1 MKQTKLEEGE
11 ACDDS
16 TVDPDIALSYIDE
29 KLQDV
34 LGHFQKDFED
44 GVSSENLGS
53 KFGGYGS
60 FLPTYQRSPSWTCT
74 KTPPDAY
81 NNNISKSPSNLR
93 PEGGRR
99 PSSASSSTSLSG
111 RPLASSAYS
120 STVVPALKAPAANG
134 KTNSALQPAQGEDST
149 SRSELVKKPTNLSDK
164 KASKLHTRVG
174 MSTQKKAEIY
184 TGLGLDVSPS
194 SSPDDSLVRSEGLSH
209 DLKDSRYE
217 SPTSILQIMTS
228 YPMHD
233 GLLLSPLSDD
243 LISLT
248 EKGKLRGKRG
258 SECMIQE
265 RLETSVALIN
275 GTHHANREAS
285 EARKWKSYDEDVLGT
300 GYGNDNQNASAVQS
314 KEVDVN
320 VITCEELVSEAL
332 KLPLLS
338 YPNHNVADP
347 PKDAGGIIDCPRTAV
362 RDRAAECSSYK
373 AGLQESHS
381 PEMLK
386 VPDAV
391 GNNSLVEHNSL
402 IKKRVNAG
410 KTEKPCSSGE
420 HPILASNGPT
430 FLDALHASQDNRDH
444 SVQAI
449 DSGGKTRYGSK
460 GSSSGTKQ
468 DGSQSSNYVMT
479 NHQENPNC
487 RSSNGTSRSLDENC
501 HQYSGICISNSLVV
515 EKRRHKNKEKKIS
528 LDNHSDGGGTKDAN
542 TRSISEVELD
552 VSSKKIKRD
561 DAHDDKNQTFC
572 PVVEKPGWRSS
583 SGLSHNVSGMIRDKC
598 KNRDSEDDSKKDLV
612 SAKNPEA
619 HISDVSTHKGKCD
632 NSDSLTKRKGS
643 EIRDSLICN
652 PQDSMEKICDDI
664 RRKEKI
670 ARVSKSDRK
679 DTSTSKGSA
688 GTGQVKKEQQAGQD
702 LDSTLSLQSVKAAD
716 SSKKDLCDSRP
727 FVAASSAF
735 ATSSPKRSSDGENDG
750 FSSESSMVKK
760 DNSCN
765 GKSYD
770 LLSEADLEEKD
781 VHRESGTKVK
791 AKTMVSGHA
800 TKQDTDVNADP
811 LRQASQY
818 ACKTGNSDQGS
829 DKERKNDHQFQNS
842 GSVSNRKRGSS
853 SRHKEKNRAPRSDS
867 DQRKT
872 NDSDILNLSS
882 DQMPLDEEK
891 TAPGKNKSQEKS
903 VVGSDRLKKSSKKD
917 PSGKLLDKNVK
928 GDNQSRSVHRDD
940 AEVRA
945 DVVSRLDKRQATLP
959 DRDDQRSSKKVV
971 SNKSEQIDVSSKS
984 PLTRDQNETAVFK
997 EPVPGSERENG
1008 DAFERERSNASRQS
1022 KKAKSHH
1029 GNLPN
1034 NTANKVRDQ
1043 DVPSPVRKDSSSQAA
1058 TNAIKEATNLKHL
1071 ADRLKNNGSSEST
1084 GIYFQAALKFLHG
1097 ASLLELDSSKHGEQN
1112 QSRRIY
1118 SSTAKLC
1125 QFCGHEY
1132 EKLRD
1137 MAAAALAYKCMEV
1150 AYMRVIYSSQSEANR
1165 YRNEL
1170 QTALQIFPPGE
1181 SPFSSVSDV
1190 DNLNNP
1196 TIVDKA
1202 ASAKVVGSPQVA
1214 GTHVISARNGSSFTR
1229 LINLAQEVN
1238 FAMEASRKSRVAFAA
1253 VYPGPGDSQCKE
1265 GVLSVKKA
1273 LDFNFQDVDGLLRL
1287 VRVAMEAISH

>member
-1 MKQTKLEEGE
+1 MNKNKFEEGE
-11 ACDDS
+11 TCDDS

-74 KTPPDAY
+74 KTPLDAY
-81 NNNISKSPSNLR
+81 NNNISISLSNLR
-93 PEGGRR
+93 PEGGCQ
-99 PSSASSSTSLSG
+99 PSSASSSASLSG

-120 STVVPALKAPAANG
+120 STIVPALKAPAANG
-134 KTNSALQPAQGEDST
+134 KTNSALQPTQDEDST

-164 KASKLHTRVG
+164 KAPKLHARVG
-174 MSTQKKAEIY
+174 VKKLSTQKKAEIY
-184 TGLGLDVSPS
+184 SGLGLDVSPS
-194 SSPDDSLVRSEGLSH
+194 SSLDDSPISSEGLSH

-243 LISLT
+243 LLCLT
-248 EKGKLRGKRG
+248 EKGKVRGECG

-265 RLETSVALIN
+265 SLETSVALVN
-275 GTHHANREAS
+275 GAHYANRKSS
-285 EARKWKSYDEDVLGT
+285 EARKWKSYNKDVLGT
-300 GYGNDNQNASAVQS
+300 GNGNDNQNGTAVQS

-338 YPNHNVADP
+338 NPSHHVADP
-347 PKDAGGIIDCPRTAV
+347 LKDSGRISDSPRTAV
-362 RDRAAECSSYK
+362 RDRATECSSYK
-373 AGLQESHS
+373 AGSQESRS

-386 VPDAV
+386 VSAAV
-391 GNNSLVEHNSL
+391 GNKSLVEHNCL
-402 IKKRVNAG
+402 IKERVNVG

-420 HPILASNGPT
+420 YPILASNEPT
-430 FLDALHASQDNRDH
+430 SLDALHASQDNWDH
-444 SVQAI
+444 SVQGI
-449 DSGGKTRYGSK
+449 DSSGKKRYGSK
-460 GSSSGTKQ
+460 GSSSGTKE
-468 DGSQSSNYVMT
+468 DGSQSSNYVMM

-487 RSSNGTSRSLDENC
+487 RSSSGTSRSLDKNC
-501 HQYSGICISNSLVV
+501 NQHSGVPNSLVV

-528 LDNHSDGGGTKDAN
+528 HDNHSDGGTKDAN
-542 TRSISEVELD
+542 TRNISEVESD
-552 VSSKKIKRD
+552 VSSKKIMRE
-561 DAHDDKNQTFC
+561 DAHDDENQTFC

-583 SGLSHNVSGMIRDKC
+583 SNVPGMIQDKC

-632 NSDSLTKRKGS
+632 NNDSPIKRKGR
-643 EIRDSLICN
+643 ELRDSLRCN

-664 RRKEKI
+664 SRKEKV
-670 ARVSKSDRK
+670 ARVSLSDRK
-679 DTSTSKGSA
+679 DTSALCNS
-688 GTGQVKKEQQAGQD
+688 QP
-702 LDSTLSLQSVKAAD
+702 SVA
-716 SSKKDLCDSRP
+716 P
-727 FVAASSAF
+727 SSAF
-735 ATSSPKRSSDGENDG
+735 PTSSPKRSSDGENDG
-750 FSSESSMVKK
+750 FSNESSMAKK
-760 DNSCN
+760 DNACN

-791 AKTMVSGHA
+791 AKTTVSGYA
-800 TKQDTDVNADP
+800 TQQDTDVSADL

-853 SRHKEKNRAPRSDS
+853 SRRKEKNRAPKSDS

-872 NDSDILNLSS
+872 KDTDILNLSS
-882 DQMPLDEEK
+882 DQMPFDEEK

-917 PSGKLLDKNVK
+917 PSGKLLEKNVK
-928 GDNQSRSVHRDD
+928 RDNESRFVHRDD
-940 AEVRA
+940 AEVRS
-945 DVVSRLDKRQATLP
+945 DVVVRLDKRQATLP
-959 DRDDQRSSKKVV
+959 DRDDQRSSKVI
-971 SNKSEQIDVSSKS
+971 SNKSEQINVSSKS

-997 EPVPGSERENG
+997 EPVPGSERVNG
-1008 DAFERERSNASRQS
+1008 NAFERERSNASRQG

-1043 DVPSPVRKDSSSQAA
+1043 EVPSPVRKDSSSQAA

-1071 ADRLKNNGSSEST
+1071 ADRLKNSGSSEST

-1112 QSRRIY
+1112 QSRSIY

-1125 QFCGHEY
+1125 LFCGREY

-1150 AYMRVIYSSQSEANR
+1150 AYMRVIYSSQSDANR

-1181 SPFSSVSDV
+1181 SPFSSISDV

-1196 TIVDKA
+1196 TIVDMA

-1214 GTHVISARNGSSFTR
+1214 GTHVISAGNGSSFTQ
-1229 LINLAQEVN
+1229 LINLAQAVN

-1265 GVLSVKKA
+1265 GALSVKMA

>member
-1 MKQTKLEEGE
+1 MNKNKFEEGE
-11 ACDDS
+11 TCDGS

-81 NNNISKSPSNLR
+81 NNNISISPSNLR

-99 PSSASSSTSLSG
+99 PSSASSSASLSG

-120 STVVPALKAPAANG
+120 STIVPALKAPAANG
-134 KTNSALQPAQGEDST
+134 KTNSALQPTQDEDST

-164 KASKLHTRVG
+164 KAPKWHARVG
-174 MSTQKKAEIY
+174 VKKLSTQKKAEIY
-184 TGLGLDVSPS
+184 SGLGLDISPS
-194 SSPDDSLVRSEGLSH
+194 SSLDDSPISSEGLSH

-243 LISLT
+243 LLCLT
-248 EKGKLRGKRG
+248 EKGKVRGECG

-265 RLETSVALIN
+265 SLETSVALVN
-275 GTHHANREAS
+275 GAHYANRKSS
-285 EARKWKSYDEDVLGT
+285 EARKWKSYNKDVLGT
-300 GYGNDNQNASAVQS
+300 GYGNDNQNGSAVQS

-338 YPNHNVADP
+338 NPNHNVADP
-347 PKDAGGIIDCPRTAV
+347 LKDAGRISDSPRTAV
-362 RDRAAECSSYK
+362 RDRATECSSYK
-373 AGLQESHS
+373 AGSQESRS

-386 VPDAV
+386 VSDAV
-391 GNNSLVEHNSL
+391 GNKSLVEHNCL
-402 IKKRVNAG
+402 IKERVNVG

-420 HPILASNGPT
+420 YLILASNEPT
-430 FLDALHASQDNRDH
+430 SLDAFHTSQDNRDH
-444 SVQAI
+444 SVQGI
-449 DSGGKTRYGSK
+449 NSSGKKRYGSK
-460 GSSSGTKQ
+460 GSSSGTKE
-468 DGSQSSNYVMT
+468 DGSQSFNYVMM

-487 RSSNGTSRSLDENC
+487 RSSSGTSRSLDKNC
-501 HQYSGICISNSLVV
+501 NQHSGLPNSLVV
-515 EKRRHKNKEKKIS
+515 GKRRHKNKEKKIS
-528 LDNHSDGGGTKDAN
+528 HDNHSDGGTKDAN
-542 TRSISEVELD
+542 TRNISEVESD
-552 VSSKKIKRD
+552 VSSKKIMRD
-561 DAHDDKNQTFC
+561 DAHDDENQTFC

-583 SGLSHNVSGMIRDKC
+583 SNVPGMIRDKC

-632 NSDSLTKRKGS
+632 NNDSPIKRKGRELRDSLT
-643 EIRDSLICN
+643 CN

-664 RRKEKI
+664 SRKEKV
-670 ARVSKSDRK
+670 ARVSLSDRK
-679 DTSTSKGSA
+679 DASASKGSV
-688 GTGQVKKEQQAGQD
+688 GTGQVKKELQAGQD

-716 SSKKDLCDSRP
+716 SSQKDLCNSRP
-727 FVAASSAF
+727 SVAPSSAF
-735 ATSSPKRSSDGENDG
+735 PTSSPKRSSDGENDG
-750 FSSESSMVKK
+750 FSNESSMVKK
-760 DNSCN
+760 DNACN

-791 AKTMVSGHA
+791 AKTTVSGYA
-800 TKQDTDVNADP
+800 TQQDTDVSADP

-853 SRHKEKNRAPRSDS
+853 SRRKEKNRAPKSDS

-872 NDSDILNLSS
+872 KDTDILNLSS
-882 DQMPLDEEK
+882 DQMPFDEEK

-917 PSGKLLDKNVK
+917 PSGKLLEKNVK
-928 GDNQSRSVHRDD
+928 GDNESRFVHRDD
-940 AEVRA
+940 AEVRS
-945 DVVSRLDKRQATLP
+945 DVVARLDKRQATLP
-959 DRDDQRSSKKVV
+959 DRDDQRSSKVI
-971 SNKSEQIDVSSKS
+971 SNKSEQINVSSKS

-1008 DAFERERSNASRQS
+1008 NAFERERSNASRQG

-1043 DVPSPVRKDSSSQAA
+1043 DVRSPVRKDSSSQAA

-1071 ADRLKNNGSSEST
+1071 ADRLKNSGSSEST

-1112 QSRRIY
+1112 QSRSIY

-1150 AYMRVIYSSQSEANR
+1150 AYMRVIYSSQSDANR

-1181 SPFSSVSDV
+1181 SPFSSISDV

-1196 TIVDKA
+1196 TIVDMA

-1214 GTHVISARNGSSFTR
+1214 GTHVISAGNGSSFTQ
-1229 LINLAQEVN
+1229 LINLAQAVN

-1265 GVLSVKKA
+1265 GALSVKKA

>member
-1 MKQTKLEEGE
+1 MNKNKFEEGE
-11 ACDDS
+11 TCDDS

-60 FLPTYQRSPSWTCT
+60 FLPTYQRSPSWTCR

-81 NNNISKSPSNLR
+81 NNNGSISPSSLR

-99 PSSASSSTSLSG
+99 PSSASSSASLSG

-120 STVVPALKAPAANG
+120 STIVPTLKAPAANG
-134 KTNSALQPAQGEDST
+134 KTNSALQPAQDEDST

-164 KASKLHTRVG
+164 KAPKLHARIG
-174 MSTQKKAEIY
+174 IKKFSTQKKAEIY
-184 TGLGLDVSPS
+184 SGLGLDVSPS
-194 SSPDDSLVRSEGLSH
+194 SSLDDSPISSEGLSH

-233 GLLLSPLSDD
+233 GLLLSPLPDD
-243 LISLT
+243 LLCLT
-248 EKGKLRGKRG
+248 EKGKVWGGFG

-265 RLETSVALIN
+265 SLETSVTLVN
-275 GTHHANREAS
+275 GAHYANRRSS
-285 EARKWKSYDEDVLGT
+285 EARKWKSYNKDVLGT
-300 GYGNDNQNASAVQS
+300 GYGSDNQNGSTVQS
-314 KEVDVN
+314 KELDVK

-338 YPNHNVADP
+338 NPNHNVADP
-347 PKDAGGIIDCPRTAV
+347 LKDAGRVSESPRTTV

-373 AGLQESHS
+373 AGSQESRS

-386 VPDAV
+386 VSDAV
-391 GNNSLVEHNSL
+391 SNKSLVEHNCL
-402 IKKRVNAG
+402 TKERVNVG

-420 HPILASNGPT
+420 YPILASNEPT
-430 FLDALHASQDNRDH
+430 SLDALHASQDNWDH
-444 SVQAI
+444 SVQGI
-449 DSGGKTRYGSK
+449 DSSGRKRYGSK
-460 GSSSGTKQ
+460 GLSSGTKE
-468 DGSQSSNYVMT
+468 DGSQSSNYVMM

-487 RSSNGTSRSLDENC
+487 RSSSGTSRSLDKTCNQ
-501 HQYSGICISNSLVV
+501 HTGVPNSSVV

-528 LDNHSDGGGTKDAN
+528 HDNHSDGGTKDAN
-542 TRSISEVELD
+542 TRNTSEVESD
-552 VSSKKIKRD
+552 VSSKKIMRD
-561 DAHDDKNQTFC
+561 DAHDDENQTFC
-572 PVVEKPGWRSS
+572 PVVENSGWSS
-583 SGLSHNVSGMIRDKC
+583 SSNMPGMIRDKC

-632 NSDSLTKRKGS
+632 NNDSPIKRKGRELRDSLT
-643 EIRDSLICN
+643 CN

-664 RRKEKI
+664 SRKEKV
-670 ARVSKSDRK
+670 ARISLSDRK
-679 DTSTSKGSA
+679 DTSASKGSA

-702 LDSTLSLQSVKAAD
+702 LDSTLSLLSVKAAD
-716 SSKKDLCDSRP
+716 SSQKDLCNSRP
-727 FVAASSAF
+727 SVAPSSAF
-735 ATSSPKRSSDGENDG
+735 PTSSPKRSSDGENDG
-750 FSSESSMVKK
+750 FSNKSSMVKK
-760 DNSCN
+760 DNACN

-770 LLSEADLEEKD
+770 LLSEAELEEKD
-781 VHRESGTKVK
+781 VHRESGKKVK
-791 AKTMVSGHA
+791 AKATVSGYA
-800 TKQDTDVNADP
+800 TQQDTDVSADP
-811 LRQASQY
+811 LRQASQF

-829 DKERKNDHQFQNS
+829 DKERKNDHQFQNT

-853 SRHKEKNRAPRSDS
+853 SRRKEKNRAPKSDS
-867 DQRKT
+867 DQCKT
-872 NDSDILNLSS
+872 KDTDILNLSS
-882 DQMPLDEEK
+882 DQMPINEEK
-891 TAPGKNKSQEKS
+891 TAPGKNKSQGKS

-917 PSGKLLDKNVK
+917 PSGKLLEKNVK
-928 GDNQSRSVHRDD
+928 GDNESRFVHRDD
-940 AEVRA
+940 AEVRS
-945 DVVSRLDKRQATLP
+945 DVVARLDKRQATLP
-959 DRDDQRSSKKVV
+959 ERDDQRSSKVI
-971 SNKSEQIDVSSKS
+971 SNKSEQINVSSKS

-1008 DAFERERSNASRQS
+1008 NAFERERSNTSRQG

-1071 ADRLKNNGSSEST
+1071 ADRLKNSGSSEST

-1112 QSRRIY
+1112 QSRSIY

-1150 AYMRVIYSSQSEANR
+1150 AYMRVIYSSQSDANR

-1181 SPFSSVSDV
+1181 SPFSSISDV

-1196 TIVDKA
+1196 TIVDMA

-1214 GTHVISARNGSSFTR
+1214 GTHVISAGNGSSFTQ
-1229 LINLAQEVN
+1229 LINLAQAVN

-1265 GVLSVKKA
+1265 GALSVKKA

>member
-1 MKQTKLEEGE
+1 MNKNKFEEGE
-11 ACDDS
+11 TCDDS

-74 KTPPDAY
+74 KTPLDAY
-81 NNNISKSPSNLR
+81 NNNISISLSNLR
-93 PEGGRR
+93 PEGGCR
-99 PSSASSSTSLSG
+99 PSSASSSASLLG

-120 STVVPALKAPAANG
+120 STIVPALKAPAANG
-134 KTNSALQPAQGEDST
+134 KTNSALQPTQDEDST

-164 KASKLHTRVG
+164 KAPKLHARVG
-174 MSTQKKAEIY
+174 VKKLSTQKKAEIY
-184 TGLGLDVSPS
+184 SGLGLDVSPS
-194 SSPDDSLVRSEGLSH
+194 SSLDDSPISSEGISH

-243 LISLT
+243 LLCLT
-248 EKGKLRGKRG
+248 EKGKVRGECG

-265 RLETSVALIN
+265 SLETSVALVN
-275 GTHHANREAS
+275 GAHYANRKSS
-285 EARKWKSYDEDVLGT
+285 EARKWKSYNKDVLGT
-300 GYGNDNQNASAVQS
+300 GYGNDNQNGSAVQS

-338 YPNHNVADP
+338 NPSHNVADP
-347 PKDAGGIIDCPRTAV
+347 LKDAGRISDSPRTAV
-362 RDRAAECSSYK
+362 RDRATECSSYK
-373 AGLQESHS
+373 AGSQESRS
-381 PEMLK
+381 PVMLK
-386 VPDAV
+386 VSAAV
-391 GNNSLVEHNSL
+391 GNKSFVEHNCL
-402 IKKRVNAG
+402 IKERVNVG

-420 HPILASNGPT
+420 YPILTSNEPT
-430 FLDALHASQDNRDH
+430 SLDALHASQDNWDH
-444 SVQAI
+444 SVQGI
-449 DSGGKTRYGSK
+449 DSSGKKRYGSK
-460 GSSSGTKQ
+460 GSSSGTKE
-468 DGSQSSNYVMT
+468 DGSQSSNYVMM

-487 RSSNGTSRSLDENC
+487 RSSSGTSRSLDKNC
-501 HQYSGICISNSLVV
+501 NQHSGVPNSLVV

-528 LDNHSDGGGTKDAN
+528 HDNHSDGGTKDAN
-542 TRSISEVELD
+542 TRNISEVESD
-552 VSSKKIKRD
+552 VSSKKIMRE
-561 DAHDDKNQTFC
+561 DAHDDENQTFC

-583 SGLSHNVSGMIRDKC
+583 SNVPGMIRDKC

-632 NSDSLTKRKGS
+632 NNDSPIKRKGT
-643 EIRDSLICN
+643 ELRDNLRCN

-664 RRKEKI
+664 SRKEKV
-670 ARVSKSDRK
+670 ARVSLSDRK
-679 DTSTSKGSA
+679 DTSA
-688 GTGQVKKEQQAGQD
+688 
-702 LDSTLSLQSVKAAD
+702 
-716 SSKKDLCDSRP
+716 LCNSRP
-727 FVAASSAF
+727 SVAPSSAF
-735 ATSSPKRSSDGENDG
+735 PTSSPKRSSDGENDG
-750 FSSESSMVKK
+750 FSNESSMAKK
-760 DNSCN
+760 DNACN

-791 AKTMVSGHA
+791 AKTTVSGYA
-800 TKQDTDVNADP
+800 TQQDTDVSADL

-853 SRHKEKNRAPRSDS
+853 SRRKEKNRDPKSDS

-872 NDSDILNLSS
+872 KDTDILNLSS
-882 DQMPLDEEK
+882 DQMPFDEEK

-917 PSGKLLDKNVK
+917 PSGKLLEKNVK
-928 GDNQSRSVHRDD
+928 RDNESRFVHRDD
-940 AEVRA
+940 AEVRS
-945 DVVSRLDKRQATLP
+945 DVVARLDKRQATLP
-959 DRDDQRSSKKVV
+959 DRDDQRPSKVI
-971 SNKSEQIDVSSKS
+971 SNKSEQINVSSKS

-1008 DAFERERSNASRQS
+1008 NAFERERSNASRQG

-1034 NTANKVRDQ
+1034 NTSNKVRDQ
-1043 DVPSPVRKDSSSQAA
+1043 EVPSPVRKDSSSQAA

-1071 ADRLKNNGSSEST
+1071 ADRLKNSGSSEST

-1112 QSRRIY
+1112 QSRSIY

-1125 QFCGHEY
+1125 LFCGREY

-1150 AYMRVIYSSQSEANR
+1150 AYMRVIYSSQSDANR

-1181 SPFSSVSDV
+1181 SPFSSISDV

-1196 TIVDKA
+1196 TIVDMA

-1214 GTHVISARNGSSFTR
+1214 GTHVISAGSGSSFTQ
-1229 LINLAQEVN
+1229 LINLAQAVN
-1238 FAMEASRKSRVAFAA
+1238 FAMEGSRKSRVAFAA

-1265 GVLSVKKA
+1265 GALSVKKA